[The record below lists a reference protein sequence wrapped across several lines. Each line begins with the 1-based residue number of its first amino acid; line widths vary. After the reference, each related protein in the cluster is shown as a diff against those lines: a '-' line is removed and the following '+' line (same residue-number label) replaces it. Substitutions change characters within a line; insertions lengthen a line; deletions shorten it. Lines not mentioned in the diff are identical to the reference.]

1 MRQRSRGEETIGV
14 RYTGRAA
21 LRRDPQSDA
30 VEFVCPH
37 CHSNGAKPA
46 RHERASYH
54 FSDGFVQD
62 LEGETTKC
70 RKCRTALHIVPVVL
84 LHDWSEL
91 ERFRAIYP
99 SGPASKN

>member
-1 MRQRSRGEETIGV
+1 MRQRVRGEETVGV

-21 LRRDPQSDA
+21 LDRDPQNNS

-46 RHERASYH
+46 RHERTSYH
-54 FSDGFVQD
+54 FTDGFVQD

-70 RKCRTALHIVPVVL
+70 RNCRTTLRIVPVVM
-84 LHDWSEL
+84 LHDWNEL

-99 SGPASKN
+99 AGTPAKN